1 VYKYYYLL
9 TYLVTCLGYLLLFW
23 WTLYATGERPFRCE
37 FVGCG
42 RRFANSSDR
51 KKHSHVHT
59 TDKPYVCRAA
69 GCDKSYTHP
78 SSLRKHA
85 KTHDRPPRS
94 AQTTGDQSDD
104 GSVGGDATAAAESD
118 DAASTSGDDR
128 RPSRQLGDR
137 PDQDHRR
144 PTKHDQTR
152 DSSPTRSI
160 VTSSPNRKL
169 NGGGGCGGAGL
180 LPVYSNIDDWYVCR
194 QAAATS
200 GFGGLEPIVV
210 DRWR

>member
-1 VYKYYYLL
+1 M
-9 TYLVTCLGYLLLFW
+9 
-23 WTLYATGERPFRCE
+23 LYVVGERPFRCE

-59 TDKPYVCRAA
+59 TDKPYICRAA

-85 KTHDRPPRS
+85 KTHDRPPRP
-94 AQTTGDQSDD
+94 AQITGDESDD
-104 GSVGGDATAAAESD
+104 GSVGGDATAATGSD
-118 DAASTSGDDR
+118 DAASASGDDR
-128 RPSRQLGDR
+128 RQHRQLGER
-137 PDQDHRR
+137 PDQTSGNHRR
-144 PTKHDQTR
+144 PKLVDAR
-152 DSSPTRSI
+152 ESSPSRSV
-160 VTSSPNRKL
+160 VTSSPSQKH
-169 NGGGGCGGAGL
+169 NGGSGAGL

>member
-1 VYKYYYLL
+1 VG
-9 TYLVTCLGYLLLFW
+9 VR
-23 WTLYATGERPFRCE
+23 AGERPFRCE

-59 TDKPYVCRAA
+59 TDKPYVCRAH

-85 KTHDRPPRS
+85 KTHDRPPRP
-94 AQTTGDQSDD
+94 
-104 GSVGGDATAAAESD
+104 TAAAAAAHDDDDDDDDGRGSVTAGHLSD
-118 DAASTSGDDR
+118 DAASASGDDR
-128 RPSRQLGDR
+128 RPPRQPGDR
-137 PDQDHRR
+137 AKRR
-144 PTKHDQTR
+144 HDP
-152 DSSPTRSI
+152 SPTRPAA
-160 VTSSPNRKL
+160 TSSPDRKHS
-169 NGGGGCGGAGL
+169 GVGGGAGL

-194 QAAATS
+194 QTVAS
-200 GFGGLEPIVV
+200 GGYTGLEPIVV

>member
-1 VYKYYYLL
+1 MYENCDDNSDVDS
-9 TYLVTCLGYLLLFW
+9 FA
-23 WTLYATGERPFRCE
+23 LYVVGERPFRCE

-59 TDKPYVCRAA
+59 TDKPYICRAA

-85 KTHDRPPRS
+85 KTHDRPPRP
-94 AQTTGDQSDD
+94 AQPTGEESED
-104 GSVGGDATAAAESD
+104 GSVGGDTPAAVGSD

-137 PDQDHRR
+137 SDRQRLPN
-144 PTKHDQTR
+144 HDEIR
-152 DSSPTRSI
+152 EPSPTRPV
-160 VTSSPNRKL
+160 VTTPNRKQ
-169 NGGGGCGGAGL
+169 NGGGAAGL

>member
-1 VYKYYYLL
+1 VS
-9 TYLVTCLGYLLLFW
+9 GI
-23 WTLYATGERPFRCE
+23 GERPFRCE
-37 FVGCG
+37 FAGCG

-59 TDKPYVCRAA
+59 TDKPYICRAA

-85 KTHDRPPRS
+85 KTHDRPPRLPR
-94 AQTTGDQSDD
+94 TTGDDSDD
-104 GSVGGDATAAAESD
+104 GSVGGDAPAATGSD
-118 DAASTSGDDR
+118 DAASSSGDDR
-128 RPSRQLGDR
+128 RHGQR
-137 PDQDHRR
+137 PDQGSTDHNR
-144 PTKHDQTR
+144 PLKHDHAR
-152 DSSPTRSI
+152 ESSPTRSG
-160 VTSSPNRKL
+160 VTSPLDRKQ
-169 NGGGGCGGAGL
+169 NVGGAAGL

-200 GFGGLEPIVV
+200 GFGGLQPIVV

>member
-1 VYKYYYLL
+1 VIY
-9 TYLVTCLGYLLLFW
+9 VHRI
-23 WTLYATGERPFRCE
+23 GERPFRCE
-37 FVGCG
+37 FAGCG

-59 TDKPYVCRAA
+59 TDKPYICRAA

-85 KTHDRPPRS
+85 KTHDRPPRPV
-94 AQTTGDQSDD
+94 QTTGDESDD
-104 GSVGGDATAAAESD
+104 GSVGGDATAAAGSD
-118 DAASTSGDDR
+118 DAASSSGDDR
-128 RPSRQLGDR
+128 RSVRQNGR
-137 PDQDHRR
+137 DQASEDLIRR
-144 PTKHDQTR
+144 QIKHDHAR
-152 DSSPTRSI
+152 ESSPTRSG
-160 VTSSPNRKL
+160 VTSPLNRKQ
-169 NGGGGCGGAGL
+169 NGGGGAGL

-200 GFGGLEPIVV
+200 GFGGLEPVVV

>member
-1 VYKYYYLL
+1 MRCVW
-9 TYLVTCLGYLLLFW
+9 CL
-23 WTLYATGERPFRCE
+23 GERPFRCE
-37 FVGCG
+37 FAGCG

-59 TDKPYVCRAA
+59 TDKPYICRAA

-85 KTHDRPPRS
+85 KTHDRPPRLP
-94 AQTTGDQSDD
+94 QTTGDDSDD
-104 GSVGGDATAAAESD
+104 GSAGGDAVAAAGSD
-118 DAASTSGDDR
+118 DAASSSGDDR
-128 RPSRQLGDR
+128 RGPVRQHGQR
-137 PDQDHRR
+137 PDQASTDHSL
-144 PTKHDQTR
+144 PSKHDHAR
-152 DSSPTRSI
+152 EPSPRSG
-160 VTSSPNRKL
+160 VTSPLDRKQ
-169 NGGGGCGGAGL
+169 NVGGGAGL

>member
-1 VYKYYYLL
+1 MLMMTIATVAAE
-9 TYLVTCLGYLLLFW
+9 VTDVRVCCV
-23 WTLYATGERPFRCE
+23 GERPFRCE

-85 KTHDRPPRS
+85 KTHDRPPPRLAATVNDES
-94 AQTTGDQSDD
+94 DDD
-104 GSVGGDATAAAESD
+104 GSVGGDGTTAAHLSD

-128 RPSRQLGDR
+128 RPAPRRLGER
-137 PDQDHRR
+137 PDLAAGDHRR
-144 PTKHDQTR
+144 PAKR
-152 DSSPTRSI
+152 DDAIREPSPTRPG

-169 NGGGGCGGAGL
+169 NGVGAGL

-200 GFGGLEPIVV
+200 GYGGLEPIVV

>member
-1 VYKYYYLL
+1 VDINE
-9 TYLVTCLGYLLLFW
+9 TYLLLIRLGYNIYDIGIL
-23 WTLYATGERPFRCE
+23 LYNRLIDTDCGCTGERPFRCE
-37 FVGCG
+37 FAGCG

-59 TDKPYVCRAA
+59 TDKPYICRAA
-69 GCDKSYTHP
+69 GCDKCYTHP

-85 KTHDRPPRS
+85 KTHDRPARPS
-94 AQTTGDQSDD
+94 QTTNDQSDD
-104 GSVGGDATAAAESD
+104 DRTIAHGSD
-118 DAASTSGDDR
+118 DAASTSGDDHRPPRPLADR
-128 RPSRQLGDR
+128 RPAK
-137 PDQDHRR
+137 PDD
-144 PTKHDQTR
+144 TR
-152 DSSPTRSI
+152 SSPPTRLGL
-160 VTSSPNRKL
+160 TSSPDQKL
-169 NGGGGCGGAGL
+169 NDGGGAGL

>member
-1 VYKYYYLL
+1 VCA
-9 TYLVTCLGYLLLFW
+9 V
-23 WTLYATGERPFRCE
+23 GERPFKCD

-59 TDKPYVCRAA
+59 TDKPYICRAD

-85 KTHDRPPRS
+85 KTHDRPPRPAPTANDES
-94 AQTTGDQSDD
+94 ED
-104 GSVGGDATAAAESD
+104 GSVGADVTAAHLSD

-128 RPSRQLGDR
+128 RPHRQLGDR
-137 PDQDHRR
+137 PDQRAADNRR
-144 PTKHDQTR
+144 PAKR
-152 DSSPTRSI
+152 DVARDPTPTRPV
-160 VTSSPNRKL
+160 VTSSPNRKH
-169 NGGGGCGGAGL
+169 NGRGGTGL
-180 LPVYSNIDDWYVCR
+180 FPVYSNIDDWYVCR

-200 GFGGLEPIVV
+200 GYGGLEPIVV

>member
-1 VYKYYYLL
+1 MCV
-9 TYLVTCLGYLLLFW
+9 VCGV
-23 WTLYATGERPFRCE
+23 GERPFRCE
-37 FVGCG
+37 FAGCG

-59 TDKPYVCRAA
+59 TDKPYICRAA

-85 KTHDRPPRS
+85 KTHDRTPRP
-94 AQTTGDQSDD
+94 APDPGGDESDDD
-104 GSVGGDATAAAESD
+104 GSVAGDVTAAAGSD

-128 RPSRQLGDR
+128 RSVGRPDPTSTDHQRSRQ
-137 PDQDHRR
+137 
-144 PTKHDQTR
+144 TKHDHAR
-152 DSSPTRSI
+152 DQPSPSRSG
-160 VTSSPNRKL
+160 VASPLNRKQI
-169 NGGGGCGGAGL
+169 GGGGAGL

-200 GFGGLEPIVV
+200 GFGGLEPIAV

>member
-1 VYKYYYLL
+1 MI
-9 TYLVTCLGYLLLFW
+9 CRHSAGYNNEPY
-23 WTLYATGERPFRCE
+23 TLYAVGERPFRCE

-59 TDKPYVCRAA
+59 TDKPYICRAA

-85 KTHDRPPRS
+85 KTHDRPPRP
-94 AQTTGDQSDD
+94 AQTTGDESED
-104 GSVGGDATAAAESD
+104 GSVNGDATAAAGSD

-128 RPSRQLGDR
+128 RPPRQLGQT
-137 PDQDHRR
+137 PDQGEHRR
-144 PTKHDQTR
+144 TAKHEAR
-152 DSSPTRSI
+152 EPSPTRSV
-160 VTSSPNRKL
+160 VTSTPNRKH
-169 NGGGGCGGAGL
+169 NGGAGAGL